1 MPRTAVVAL
10 AESVCCVCR
19 DKHHHKKGKH
29 QKPTEATNYNGE
41 KSVCVTAEAS
51 EGGMRAL
58 KLLLSRRDKCL
69 TIACTRSAHDFRMFC
84 QMKHSLR
91 RHLSDGV
98 LFEDAARR
106 PSASAGAHTCD
117 PHVPPADVCS
127 RRGRTNHHLTG
138 CEPGHRRAG
147 QR

>member
-19 DKHHHKKGKH
+19 DKHHHKKRKH

-58 KLLLSRRDKCL
+58 KLLLSPRDKCL
-69 TIACTRSAHDFRMFC
+69 TNACRRCAHDFRMFWRTR
-84 QMKHSLR
+84 HSPR
-91 RHLSDGV
+91 RHLSNGV
-98 LFEDAARR
+98 LFGDAARR

-117 PHVPPADVCS
+117 PRVPPGRCVLAD
-127 RRGRTNHHLTG
+127 HHLTG
-138 CEPGHRRAG
+138 LEPRDRQAG